1 MKPLACQL
9 VDIIFYV
16 GCFIRQQ
23 RSKGVFPIRI
33 RFQEALRV
41 FVREIL
47 PDRAVE
53 KVSGLLLPIAR
64 GKRSVPHLVGFEG
77 SVPLRVKR
85 QGAHK
90 IHNRIARNLIEN
102 FRNHFVRLSADPVV
116 DCGLRRIVEGR
127 AVNLCGIAVC
137 ILLQERIFHMQRVR
151 VLHPDGIGSFQLLVI
166 FQRRL
171 QHGKTG
177 VQAPRIR
184 AEYPLHLR
192 LRLAHRAVCRHGK
205 RACHAQGRDQRV
217 FLLHFVLQKLCAEA
231 GQCRGGILHG
241 RSIVKCLRLR
251 ILCALRQVPDRSGAC
266 RAAGSREHTGSGKKR
281 RKKLFAFHG

>member
-9 VDIIFYV
+9 VDIIFYAS
-16 GCFIRQQ
+16 CFIRQQ
-23 RSKGVFPIRI
+23 HGKGVFPIRI

-90 IHNRIARNLIEN
+90 IHDRIARNLIED
-102 FRNHFVRLSADPVV
+102 FRNHFVCLSADPVV

-137 ILLQERIFHMQRVR
+137 ILLQERIFDVQRRR
-151 VLHPDGIGSFQLLVI
+151 VLEPDGVCKPQLLV
-166 FQRRL
+166 
-171 QHGKTG
+171 
-177 VQAPRIR
+177 
-184 AEYPLHLR
+184 
-192 LRLAHRAVCRHGK
+192 LAR
-205 RACHAQGRDQRV
+205 
-217 FLLHFVLQKLCAEA
+217 F
-231 GQCRGGILHG
+231 
-241 RSIVKCLRLR
+241 
-251 ILCALRQVPDRSGAC
+251 
-266 RAAGSREHTGSGKKR
+266 
-281 RKKLFAFHG
+281 